1 MKKDL
6 KLKNKRKKKKINKKR
21 KNIMIRKLK
30 SKKAVLPN
38 MKEINL
44 FGASKNQEKKISLE
58 RKKVK
63 MKQLQLKDWK
73 TMNIHLECE
82 PMKI

>member
-6 KLKNKRKKKKINKKR
+6 KLKNKRKKKKKNKKR

-38 MKEINL
+38 MKVINL
-44 FGASKNQEKKISLE
+44 FGASKN
-58 RKKVK
+58 
-63 MKQLQLKDWK
+63 
-73 TMNIHLECE
+73 
-82 PMKI
+82 

>member
-1 MKKDL
+1 MMKKDL
-6 KLKNKRKKKKINKKR
+6 KIRKKWKKKKNNKNS

-38 MKEINL
+38 MKVISL
-44 FGASKNQEKKISLE
+44 FGASKNQKKKISLE

-63 MKQLQLKDWK
+63 MKQLQ
-73 TMNIHLECE
+73 
-82 PMKI
+82 

>member
-6 KLKNKRKKKKINKKR
+6 KLKNKRKKKKKNKKR

-44 FGASKNQEKKISLE
+44 FGASKN
-58 RKKVK
+58 
-63 MKQLQLKDWK
+63 
-73 TMNIHLECE
+73 
-82 PMKI
+82 